1 MQSNFHFCQ
10 YKEFALIYSFDII
23 LLNLGGC
30 IVSNSIEYVLKRNAK
45 KNINITIKDDGTVI
59 VSAPKRVSLAEI
71 NRVIESKKEW
81 IEKAKSKQSLKKI
94 IHTDLD
100 IKDGEKI
107 YFLGEL
113 KTIKIVPSKVTSL
126 FIEDDRLCFEVKE
139 KYLQNQEYLNVHFYT
154 ALKEKL
160 TLILNEY
167 MNMYLKVMNLNINT
181 MKLRS
186 MRSRFGTCMPKKKE
200 ILFNTFL
207 IHYPLESIEYV
218 VLHEVSHLIHANHSA
233 NFYNVIAKYMPDWKS
248 RKNKLKEYSL
258 Q

>member
-1 MQSNFHFCQ
+1 M
-10 YKEFALIYSFDII
+10 
-23 LLNLGGC
+23 
-30 IVSNSIEYVLKRNAK
+30 SIEYVLKRNAK
-45 KNINITIKDDGTVI
+45 KNINITIKDDGTVV
-59 VSAPKRVSLAEI
+59 VSAPRRVSIAEI

-81 IEKAKSKQSLKKI
+81 IEKAKSKQSQKKI

-100 IKDGEKI
+100 IRDGEKI

-113 KTIKIVPSKVTSL
+113 KTIKIIPSKATGI
-126 FIEDDRLCFEVKE
+126 FIENDDICFEVKE
-139 KYLQNQEYLNVHFYT
+139 KYLNNQDYLNTHFYT

-160 TLILNEY
+160 SLILTEY
-167 MNMYLKVMNLNINT
+167 MNMYLKVMNLDVNT
-181 MKLRS
+181 MKLRN
-186 MRSRFGTCMPKKKE
+186 MRSRFGTCMPTKKE
-200 ILFNTFL
+200 ILFNTYL

-233 NFYNVIAKYMPDWKS
+233 KFYNVIAKYMPDWKF